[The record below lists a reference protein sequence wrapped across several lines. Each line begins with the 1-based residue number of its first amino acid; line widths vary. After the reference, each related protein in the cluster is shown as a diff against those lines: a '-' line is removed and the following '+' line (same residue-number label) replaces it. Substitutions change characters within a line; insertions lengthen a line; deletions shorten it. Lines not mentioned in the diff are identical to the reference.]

1 MTLEELFQSA
11 AGGCQTPECRHEHA
25 NAMYLHARCHPQ
37 AGTFAVVDGRTLRI
51 ECAKCKKVVVVIE
64 ADPPAVSKS

>member
-1 MTLEELFQSA
+1 
-11 AGGCQTPECRHEHA
+11 
-25 NAMYLHARCHPQ
+25 MYLHARCHPQ

-64 ADPPAVSKS
+64 ADPRAVLES